1 MKFLLI
7 YQIKKCNVA
16 TNSRLVT
23 SSRSAI
29 NNTKN
34 RTYTRQ
40 IFTNFKHMATS
51 NNLGNN
57 LVQVASSPKVPAR
70 SSFAIHSRATNPCKE
85 YISASRRDYYKISLI
100 TKGHGT
106 FTLGDRVYKITGP
119 TLIFINQ
126 VEVKTW
132 TPEGPQD
139 GYYCM
144 FTEHLFE
151 MQRHYRDEILHY
163 PLFQIGANAVIQ
175 LTEEQSTYLQQIF
188 RQLMKEHCDSTAY
201 RQEAIVIY
209 LQLLLLE
216 ARRIGIPESDNHRSL
231 STAQLLA
238 ERFTET
244 LEKQF
249 PIASEQ
255 EQVQLKT
262 AGEFAQLLN
271 VHPNHLNATIKRVT
285 GHTTSEHIRQR
296 ILLEAKLLLRH
307 TDWHIS
313 AIAWCLGFEEP
324 ANFTHFFKSQT
335 GHSPN
340 IFRTL

>member
-1 MKFLLI
+1 
-7 YQIKKCNVA
+7 
-16 TNSRLVT
+16 
-23 SSRSAI
+23 
-29 NNTKN
+29 
-34 RTYTRQ
+34 
-40 IFTNFKHMATS
+40 MATS
-51 NNLGNN
+51 NNRRSIQRVGLKQIGSN
-57 LVQVASSPKVPAR
+57 LLQVAVETPATPKVPAR
-70 SSFAIHSRATNPCKE
+70 SSFAVHSRATNPCKE

-100 TKGHGT
+100 TEGSGT
-106 FTLGDRVYKITGP
+106 FTLGDRVYKIKAP
-119 TLIFINQ
+119 SLLFINQ

-132 TPEGPQD
+132 SPVGPQD

-151 MQRHYRDEILHY
+151 MQRNYRDEILHY
-163 PLFQIGANAVIQ
+163 PLFQIGANAVLK
-175 LTEEQSTYLQQIF
+175 LTEEQSIYLQQIF
-188 RQLMKEHCDSTAY
+188 KQLMREHKDCAAY
-201 RQEAIVIY
+201 KQEAIVIY

-216 ARRIGIPESDNHRSL
+216 AKRMGTPASDHQRTL
-231 STAQLLA
+231 TTAQLLA

-262 AGEFAQLLN
+262 AGEFAQMLN
-271 VHPNHLNATIKRVT
+271 VHPNHLNATVKRVT

-335 GHSPN
+335 SHSPH